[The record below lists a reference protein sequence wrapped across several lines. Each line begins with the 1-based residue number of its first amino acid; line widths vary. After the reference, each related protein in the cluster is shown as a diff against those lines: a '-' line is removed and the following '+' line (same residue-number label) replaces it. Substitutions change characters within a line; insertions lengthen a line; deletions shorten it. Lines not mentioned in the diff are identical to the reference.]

1 MNTTRLEKRSN
12 ITNHVGG
19 RGSQALTNPVEHSE
33 TDSSPL
39 LGLLIV
45 IWLAGTVV
53 LLPVKLVNLPS
64 NFELV
69 DIWILMGLPIVLLFY
84 SFERLQIINLSYAVP
99 MWFVLVSSF
108 LSTFIAP
115 VTEKG
120 IVIIFKETYLFL
132 WFIAVTVFLCT
143 LSAKNMRRVLYIW
156 SGVVILH
163 GLLMIAQFLSPDIWQ
178 FTNSLGGNTARLEG
192 YRAAGMFICD
202 KAGCANKAAF
212 FQLLGFVPLL
222 LAGFPKKITA
232 FLSAFLF
239 ISMLTAGSMGATL
252 AFLSGLICAVI
263 VIAFLKKNLFLAV
276 KYFLTFTFVTVLIG
290 GAFFIAT
297 SQNQNYLN
305 HFEKIIV
312 GRYERSSEGRFSLWQ
327 RGIDAL
333 VERNA
338 YFWGVGPDNFRVVDA
353 AQTDNQLHNDAL
365 AFLVERG
372 LIGLVGLILFV
383 GIALRSAIR
392 ILQISN
398 KSPERARMELVV
410 FLAVI
415 VATMVE
421 SLTHQ
426 LFRTRELWLV
436 LAVQEAVLYKM
447 IISEYGLKSII
458 QVKNDASQHRHGV
471 FARSDSPVDG

>member
-1 MNTTRLEKRSN
+1 MNTTNLEKRS
-12 ITNHVGG
+12 IMTNHMGG
-19 RGSQALTNPVEHSE
+19 GGSQTLTNPVEQSE

-39 LGLLIV
+39 LGRLIV
-45 IWLAGTVV
+45 IWLAGTVA
-53 LLPVKLVNLPS
+53 LLPVKIVNLPS

-84 SFERLQIINLSYAVP
+84 SFQRLQIINLSYAVP

-108 LSTFIAP
+108 LSTFVAP
-115 VTEKG
+115 MAEKG

-132 WFIAVTVFLCT
+132 WFIAVTVFLYT
-143 LSAKNMRRVLYIW
+143 LSAKNMRRVFYIW

-163 GLLMIAQFLSPDIWQ
+163 GLLMISQFLSPEIWQ
-178 FTNSLGGNTARLEG
+178 FTNSLGGNIARLEG
-192 YRAAGMFICD
+192 YRAAGLFICD
-202 KAGCANKAAF
+202 KAGCANKAAY

-232 FLSAFLF
+232 FLGVFLF
-239 ISMLTAGSMGATL
+239 ISMLTTGSMGATL
-252 AFLSGLICAVI
+252 AFLSGLICAVFA
-263 VIAFLKKNLFLAV
+263 IAFLKNNLFLIV
-276 KYFLTFTFVTVLIG
+276 KYFLTFAFVTVLLG
-290 GAFFIAT
+290 GVFLIAT
-297 SQNQNYLN
+297 SQNQNYLD
-305 HFEKIIV
+305 HFVKIIV
-312 GRYERSSEGRFSLWQ
+312 GRYEKSSEGRFSLWQ

-353 AQTDNQLHNDAL
+353 AQTDNQLHNDTL

-372 LIGLVGLILFV
+372 LIGLVGLVMFV

-392 ILQISN
+392 ILQISS
-398 KSPERARMELVV
+398 KSPERARVELVV

-415 VATMVE
+415 VATIVE
-421 SLTHQ
+421 LLTHQ

-447 IISEYGLKSII
+447 ILSDYGLKPNVP
-458 QVKNDASQHRHGV
+458 VKNNVSQQRHGV
-471 FARSDSPVDG
+471 FARSDLTVDG